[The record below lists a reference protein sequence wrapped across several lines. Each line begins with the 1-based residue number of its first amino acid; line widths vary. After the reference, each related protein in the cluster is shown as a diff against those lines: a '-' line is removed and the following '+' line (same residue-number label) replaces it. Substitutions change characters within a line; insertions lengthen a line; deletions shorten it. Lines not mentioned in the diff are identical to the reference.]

1 MYITRLPPREPQQQP
16 RCLPP
21 CRVSAPAQ
29 EVVGGMARGGLK
41 LVLKKQING
50 KLSDEDMFGFFEDM
64 FSPVFKYL

>member
-1 MYITRLPPREPQQQP
+1 
-16 RCLPP
+16 
-21 CRVSAPAQ
+21 
-29 EVVGGMARGGLK
+29 MARGGLK